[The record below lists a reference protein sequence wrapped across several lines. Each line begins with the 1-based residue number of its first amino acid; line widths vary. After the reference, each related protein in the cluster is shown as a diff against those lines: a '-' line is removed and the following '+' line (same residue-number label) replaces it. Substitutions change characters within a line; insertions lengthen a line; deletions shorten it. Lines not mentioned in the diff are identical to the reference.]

1 MFKGKIT
8 APVLDAICVAYG
20 TGDPDP
26 VEPGSFVKVRSE
38 LFATDFDDIPLP
50 GDPGA
55 VVMPAR
61 WRDAMIDLR
70 DAAGNKQLDLTDAFS
85 EYSGTGREAQIG
97 IMLKDRFRSAMGVLF
112 AGIRLEKA
120 LLDAICD
127 AYGTGV
133 PDRRGGLSK
142 VQGTPPP
149 LLLHFTPRGPTLNPP
164 LPLPPKVRWKQFAI
178 DFDEI
183 PRKPPP
189 PDPDP
194 TDEIYAAMREMN
206 VYTNRNAIDLAEDF
220 ENYLG
225 GKDKCASDVMPTGVF
240 KRALGVLLG
249 RATSLYQ
256 IDEGVLDAICL
267 AYKAGRPLPRDPS
280 QYEAVQWKEFAKDVN
295 NMQAQ
300 PYLNGLQGGV
310 AAYPQQG
317 HYYEHMMTA
326 EEAAWYKQS
335 EHELR

>member
-97 IMLKDRFRSAMGVLF
+97 IMPKDRFRSAMGVLF

-149 LLLHFTPRGPTLNPP
+149 PSSPIWRRWNGSWTSSERSSTRLQAHNRYPHPEKIDSPR
-164 LPLPPKVRWKQFAI
+164 RF
-178 DFDEI
+178 
-183 PRKPPP
+183 
-189 PDPDP
+189 
-194 TDEIYAAMREMN
+194 
-206 VYTNRNAIDLAEDF
+206 
-220 ENYLG
+220 
-225 GKDKCASDVMPTGVF
+225 
-240 KRALGVLLG
+240 
-249 RATSLYQ
+249 
-256 IDEGVLDAICL
+256 
-267 AYKAGRPLPRDPS
+267 
-280 QYEAVQWKEFAKDVN
+280 
-295 NMQAQ
+295 
-300 PYLNGLQGGV
+300 
-310 AAYPQQG
+310 
-317 HYYEHMMTA
+317 
-326 EEAAWYKQS
+326 
-335 EHELR
+335 

>member
-97 IMLKDRFRSAMGVLF
+97 IMPKDRFRSAMGVLF

-149 LLLHFTPRGPTLNPP
+149 LE
-164 LPLPPKVRWKQFAI
+164 V
-178 DFDEI
+178 
-183 PRKPPP
+183 
-189 PDPDP
+189 
-194 TDEIYAAMREMN
+194 
-206 VYTNRNAIDLAEDF
+206 
-220 ENYLG
+220 
-225 GKDKCASDVMPTGVF
+225 
-240 KRALGVLLG
+240 
-249 RATSLYQ
+249 
-256 IDEGVLDAICL
+256 
-267 AYKAGRPLPRDPS
+267 
-280 QYEAVQWKEFAKDVN
+280 
-295 NMQAQ
+295 
-300 PYLNGLQGGV
+300 
-310 AAYPQQG
+310 
-317 HYYEHMMTA
+317 
-326 EEAAWYKQS
+326 
-335 EHELR
+335 

>member
-1 MFKGKIT
+1 
-8 APVLDAICVAYG
+8 
-20 TGDPDP
+20 
-26 VEPGSFVKVRSE
+26 
-38 LFATDFDDIPLP
+38 
-50 GDPGA
+50 
-55 VVMPAR
+55 
-61 WRDAMIDLR
+61 MIDLR

>member
-1 MFKGKIT
+1 GGDRHHAKGALPLGDGAGARNFCAARTSTQLSTQFSTAAPPCPLQMFKGKIT

-97 IMLKDRFRSAMGVLF
+97 IMPKDRFRSAMGVLF

-142 VQGTPPP
+142 VQ
-149 LLLHFTPRGPTLNPP
+149 
-164 LPLPPKVRWKQFAI
+164 
-178 DFDEI
+178 
-183 PRKPPP
+183 
-189 PDPDP
+189 
-194 TDEIYAAMREMN
+194 
-206 VYTNRNAIDLAEDF
+206 
-220 ENYLG
+220 
-225 GKDKCASDVMPTGVF
+225 
-240 KRALGVLLG
+240 
-249 RATSLYQ
+249 
-256 IDEGVLDAICL
+256 
-267 AYKAGRPLPRDPS
+267 
-280 QYEAVQWKEFAKDVN
+280 
-295 NMQAQ
+295 
-300 PYLNGLQGGV
+300 
-310 AAYPQQG
+310 
-317 HYYEHMMTA
+317 
-326 EEAAWYKQS
+326 
-335 EHELR
+335 